1 MLNYGLNGQNVVK
14 EVSMK
19 RSLKLIALLLSF
31 LSLNLIAPVASAEGA
46 LGDVNGDNY
55 ITSVDARLALR
66 FSAGM
71 EKPSSTQKNASD
83 MNKDGKIT
91 LDDVKAI
98 MADALDLESY
108 EESLLRQGFPKS
120 YVESLVELHKK
131 YPQWEFVPMITGLDW
146 QASINGERSP
156 HKKQLIENNV
166 QSSYK
171 CSCSSC
177 KGVIQ
182 ENPNWVSA
190 SEEAVKYYMDPRNF
204 LNEQYIFQ
212 FESTAYDSSHTKA
225 GVEAILKNTWMY
237 DSDITYLNTVGDKK
251 TYKENGVAVKY
262 SDYILKSAKDS
273 GMSAYYLASK
283 IVQEVGS
290 SSASNAGGSSGTNAP
305 YNGIYN
311 YYNIGAYTGVRDG
324 LEWANGFM
332 KTSKSATMYKSAK
345 TSSTKVVTV
354 PQNTELNYIST
365 SGDFYRA
372 KAVVGGKTYSGYVP
386 KSSVSVYTS
395 YGRPWTSPQK
405 TIYYGAQYIYDSF
418 AETQYTGYLQKFNVN
433 PQSDTLYGHEY
444 MANVRAAAA
453 EAKKTYNAYA
463 AMNLLEN
470 KKVFSIPVF
479 KNMPGADMTREDYFK
494 ESKPVVTVPSY
505 TQTSITLEWTS
516 IDNAENYQ
524 VYKYNESS
532 KKYERVKTTS
542 GLTYTDTSLSKGDLP
557 RYKVRAY
564 YKNSDGETIYSSYS
578 SVFYGATTPDT
589 PSGLTLVSKSED
601 SVKLKWSGVD
611 CTGYMIYRYDSL
623 SGGYEKVGST
633 TSTSYTDSTVDSG
646 TAYKYKVRAYLKT
659 DSRTFYS
666 DSYTSVVSVTTNGE
680 ATTRKGYVNI
690 SEGYLNIRKSAST
703 SADVV
708 AQLPHG
714 TALTIISSSGDWY
727 KVSFKLDGET
737 LTGYGHKDYIKIG
750 TYTPPTPDE
759 PEDPEEQQKEKC
771 PYAEPTVTLIQ
782 GHAGESVKW
791 LQWHLY
797 KLGYL
802 KESDID
808 GDFGPT
814 TLSAVKKF
822 QTDKNLDVDGAVGS
836 GTRTALKNAYGI

>member
-1 MLNYGLNGQNVVK
+1 
-14 EVSMK
+14 MK
-19 RSLKLIALLLSF
+19 RSLRLIALLLSA
-31 LSLNLIAPVASAEGA
+31 LSLNLIVPVANAEGV
-46 LGDVNGDNY
+46 LGDIDGDNC
-55 ITSVDARLALR
+55 ITFADARLALR

-71 EKPSSTQKNASD
+71 EKPTSAQKTAAD

-91 LDDVKAI
+91 LEDVKSV
-98 MADALDLESY
+98 MGNSLDIESY

-120 YVESLVELHKK
+120 YVEDLVELHKK
-131 YPQWEFVPMITGLDW
+131 YPEWEFVPMITGLDW
-146 QASINGERSP
+146 QKSIDGERDP
-156 HKKQLIENNV
+156 HKQQLIENNV
-166 QSSYK
+166 QSSYM
-171 CSCSSC
+171 CSCKSC

-182 ENPNWVSA
+182 EASNWVSA

-212 FESTAYDSSHTKA
+212 FESTAYDSSHTKE
-225 GVEAILKNTWMY
+225 GVEAILKNTWMHNAN
-237 DSDITYLNTVGDKK
+237 ITYLNTVGDQK
-251 TYKENGVAVKY
+251 TYKENDKAVKY
-262 SDYILKSAKDS
+262 SDYILKSAKDN
-273 GMSAYYLASK
+273 GLSAYYIASK

-290 SSASNAGGSSGTNAP
+290 SSASNAGGSSGTNSP

-332 KTSKSATMYKSAK
+332 KAAKSTTMYKSAK
-345 TSSTKVVTV
+345 TSSTAVVTV
-354 PQNTELNYIST
+354 PQNTSLNYIST

-372 KAVVGGKTYSGYVP
+372 KAVVNGKTYSGYIP
-386 KSSVSVYTS
+386 KANVSIYTS

-405 TIYYGAQYIYDSF
+405 AIYYGAQYIYDSF
-418 AETQYTGYLQKFNVN
+418 SETQYTGYLQKFNVN
-433 PQSDTLYGHEY
+433 PKSESLYNHEY

-463 AMNLLEN
+463 SMGLLEA

-494 ESKPVVTVPSY
+494 ESKPTVTVPSY
-505 TQTSITLEWTS
+505 TQTSLTLEWTS
-516 IDNAENYQ
+516 LENAESYQ
-524 VYKYNESS
+524 VYKYNESTE
-532 KKYERVKTTS
+532 KYERVKTTTS
-542 GLTYTDTSLSKGDLP
+542 LTYTDSSLKKGDLP
-557 RYKVRAY
+557 KYKVRAY
-564 YKNSDGETIYSSYS
+564 YKNNEGATVYSSYS

-589 PSGLTLVSKSED
+589 PTGLTLVSKSD
-601 SVKLKWSGVD
+601 SAVKLKWSGVD
-611 CTGYMIYRYDSL
+611 CTGYIVYRYDAL
-623 SGGYEKVGST
+623 SGSYERVGST
-633 TSTSYTDSTVDSG
+633 TSTSFTDSTVDSG
-646 TAYKYKVRAYLKT
+646 TAYKYKVRAYIKT
-659 DSRTFYS
+659 NSRTFYS
-666 DSYTSVVSVTTNGE
+666 ADYTSVLSVTTSGE

-690 SEGYLNIRKSAST
+690 SDGYLNIRESAST

-708 AQLPHG
+708 AQLAHG
-714 TALTIISSSGDWY
+714 TALTIMGSSGDWY
-727 KVSFKLDGET
+727 KVSFALNGST

-750 TYTPPTPDE
+750 TYTPPTTDEPDE
-759 PEDPEEQQKEKC
+759 PEKEKC
-771 PYAEPTVTLIQ
+771 PYKEPDVTLQQ
-782 GHAGESVKW
+782 GHAGDNVKW
-791 LQWHLY
+791 LQWYLY

-822 QTDKNLDVDGAVGS
+822 QTDKSLEVDGLVGS

>member
-1 MLNYGLNGQNVVK
+1 
-14 EVSMK
+14 MK

-31 LSLNLIAPVASAEGA
+31 LSLNLIAPVVNAEGV
-46 LGDVNGDNY
+46 LGDIDGDNY
-55 ITSVDARLALR
+55 ITFEDARLALR

-71 EKPSSTQKNASD
+71 AKPTTAQKTDAD

-91 LDDVKAI
+91 LEDVKAI
-98 MADALDLESY
+98 MTDALDLESY

-120 YVESLVELHKK
+120 YVEDLVELHKK

-146 QASINGERSP
+146 QKSVDGERDP
-156 HKKQLIENNV
+156 HKQQLIENNV
-166 QSSYK
+166 QSSYM
-171 CSCSSC
+171 CSCKSC

-182 ENPNWVSA
+182 EASNWVSA

-212 FESTAYDSSHTKA
+212 FESTAYDSSHTKE

-237 DSDITYLNTVGDKK
+237 NANITYLNTLGEEE
-251 TYKENGVAVKY
+251 TYKVNGKAVKY
-262 SDYILKSAKDS
+262 SDYILTSAKDS
-273 GMSAYYLASK
+273 GLSAYYIASK

-290 SSASNAGGSSGTNAP
+290 SSASNAGGSSGTNSP
-305 YNGIYN
+305 FNGIYN

-332 KTSKSATMYKSAK
+332 KTSKSTTMYKSAK
-345 TSSTKVVTV
+345 TSSTAIVTV

-372 KAVVGGKTYSGYVP
+372 KAVVNGKTYSGYIP
-386 KSSVSVYTS
+386 KSNVSIYTS
-395 YGRPWTSPQK
+395 YGRPWTSPQQA
-405 TIYYGAQYIYDSF
+405 IYYGAQYIYDSF
-418 AETQYTGYLQKFNVN
+418 SETQYTGYLQKFNVN
-433 PQSDTLYGHEY
+433 PKSESLYNHEY

-463 AMNLLEN
+463 SMGLLEA

-494 ESKPVVTVPSY
+494 ESKPTVTAPSY

-516 IDNAENYQ
+516 LDNAESYQ
-524 VYKYNESS
+524 VYKYNESTG
-532 KKYERVKTTS
+532 KYEKVKTTTS
-542 GLTYTDTSLSKGDLP
+542 LTYTDSSLKKGDLP
-557 RYKVRAY
+557 KYKVRAY
-564 YKNSDGETIYSSYS
+564 YKNNDGATVYSSYS

-589 PSGLTLVSKSED
+589 PTGLTLVSKSD
-601 SVKLKWSGVD
+601 SAVKLKWTGVD
-611 CTGYMIYRYDSL
+611 CTGYIVYRYDAL
-623 SGGYEKVGST
+623 SGSYERVDST
-633 TSTSYTDSTVDSG
+633 TSTSFTDSTVDSG
-646 TAYKYKVRAYLKT
+646 TAYKYKVRAYIKT

-666 DSYTSVVSVTTNGE
+666 ADYTSVVSVTTDGE

-690 SEGYLNIRKSAST
+690 SDGYLNIRKSASST
-703 SADVV
+703 ADVV
-708 AQLPHG
+708 AQLSQG
-714 TALTIISSSGDWY
+714 TALTIMSTSGDWY
-727 KVSFKLDGET
+727 KVSFTLNGST

-750 TYTPPTPDE
+750 TYTPPTTDQPEE
-759 PEDPEEQQKEKC
+759 PEKEKC
-771 PYAEPTVTLIQ
+771 PYAEPSVTLQQ
-782 GHAGESVKW
+782 GHAGDNVKW
-791 LQWHLY
+791 LQWYLC

-822 QTDKNLDVDGAVGS
+822 QTDKNLDVDGLVGS
-836 GTRTALKNAYGI
+836 GTRAALKNAYGI